1 MIETL
6 VIVNGEEFW
15 ADYFPEYKVY
25 QVRLQTSKWLLHDG
39 KLWVYDNG
47 LKIRVDSL
55 LWRIGAV
62 QPHPNHRDILELIRF
77 SGVPCLNSAELLLR
91 DLHRLTMLND
101 LKEGGLPLVA
111 FSAIVGP
118 ALMTQLPMQ
127 LPAIIKV
134 GTYHAGYGKMR
145 LSTLEQWQD
154 MTDMVFATKDYFT
167 IEPFIDYVRDIR
179 CLAVGN
185 QVWALARSGSRW
197 KANTGFVDS
206 QLIPAPEILYNYT
219 LAMMQR
225 VNADLLALDI
235 LETAEGQ
242 YHVLEYNAVPGLA
255 AFPVTVIEAIVER
268 MKAKILAAS

>member
-6 VIVNGEEFW
+6 VLVNGEEFW
-15 ADYFPEYKVY
+15 ADYFPEYKVHH
-25 QVRLQTSKWLLHDG
+25 VRLQTSKWLLHDG

-62 QPHPNHRDILELIRF
+62 QPHPSHRDILEMVRF
-77 SGVPCLNSAELLLR
+77 SGVPCLNPADLLLR

-101 LKEGGLPLVA
+101 LKEGGLPVVP
-111 FSAIVGP
+111 FSAAVGP
-118 ALMTQLPMQ
+118 GLMTQLPMH
-127 LPAIIKV
+127 LPTVIKI
-134 GTYHAGYGKMR
+134 GNYHAGYGKMR

-154 MTDMVFATKDYFT
+154 MTEMVFATHDYFT

-179 CLAVGN
+179 CIAVGS

-197 KANTGFVDS
+197 KANTGIVDS
-206 QLIPAPEILYNYT
+206 QLIPAPDNLYRYT
-219 LAMMQR
+219 LTMMER
-225 VNADLLALDI
+225 LNADLLALDI
-235 LETAEGQ
+235 LETAEGSF
-242 YHVLEYNAVPGLA
+242 HVLEYNAVPGLA

-268 MKAKILAAS
+268 LKAKIRVAS